1 MEQQFA
7 AVVEKVLTLTGIK
20 EDVATNK
27 KRIDGIEQQ
36 FAEMRAKDADEDTK
50 DADAKDADAKDADD
64 AEYDLKPAA
73 AKDADDDLKPAAKE
87 E

>member
-50 DADAKDADAKDADD
+50 DADAKDADD